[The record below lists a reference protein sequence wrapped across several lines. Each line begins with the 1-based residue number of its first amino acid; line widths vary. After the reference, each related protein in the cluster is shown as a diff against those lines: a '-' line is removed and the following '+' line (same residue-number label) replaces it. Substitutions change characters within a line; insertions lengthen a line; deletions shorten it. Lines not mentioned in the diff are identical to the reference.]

1 VKPKLK
7 ELLKGGSE
15 RRHVHSHEVL
25 MQTTRT
31 TKGIAACM
39 LAVQRNHAFFP
50 CIGERERRERSVRK
64 VYTLMLRVLRAENP
78 KYDSTEWQE
87 LQKQYGNLERTNR
100 DLLREDEEEEA
111 KAVAKMVIEQAVSLA
126 ARICAGQI
134 T

>member
-1 VKPKLK
+1 
-7 ELLKGGSE
+7 
-15 RRHVHSHEVL
+15 
-25 MQTTRT
+25 M
-31 TKGIAACM
+31 
-39 LAVQRNHAFFP
+39 
-50 CIGERERRERSVRK
+50 RK

-126 ARICAGQI
+126 ARMCGANHIDAKH
-134 T
+134 